1 VTLDDPLQSLNG
13 IGPRRAADLE
23 RIGLRSVG
31 DLLSR
36 FPLRYEDRSAFRDIA
51 SVNDGD
57 VATLC
62 GTVVS
67 CGLRVTRRPGFK
79 LFTAV
84 VRDGTGTIR
93 VSWLN
98 QPYMTDVIHRGGV
111 VVLFGPVTRRDPGG
125 LQLTNPQ
132 YELVDE
138 EDADTIHTG
147 RIVPVY
153 EKAGSVTA
161 RIQRRIVHDAL
172 GQLPADLPDLMPA
185 WVTEKM
191 RSDLVSGGAD
201 GREMRSDLISRG
213 DQEHEIR
220 SDLISSLPDWRVALV
235 ESHFPPAGTD
245 LAALNGFRTAA
256 QLRLIFD
263 EFLAFQLGLL
273 LRRQAADA
281 ERKTAAVVVND
292 RIREAVRARL
302 PFALTDGQRSA
313 LKQIVADMTRPHA
326 MHRMLQ
332 GDVGSGKTIVALLA
346 AVVAIENGLQVAM
359 MAPTEILAEQHYLT
373 VKRLLES
380 SPYRLALLTG
390 STTGADRRRALGEIA
405 SGMAQ
410 LVVGTHAL
418 VQQKVRFS
426 RLGLVVIDEQH
437 RFGVMQRAVL
447 REKGW
452 RPDVLVMTA
461 TPIPRTLALTTY
473 GDLDVSVIRDLPPG
487 RSPIRTAAK
496 PQSRRDDTYAFVTKE
511 LERGRQAYIVYPLI
525 EESSKVD
532 LRAATEAA
540 DSLAADVFP
549 AYRVALL
556 HGRLKPEEKD
566 SIMREFAA
574 GRIHVLV
581 STTVIEVG
589 IDVPNASVM
598 VVEHA
603 ERFGLAQ
610 LHQLRGRVGRGGHQ
624 SFCVLLY
631 QTPLSAQGRER
642 LKALVDSADGFV
654 IAEKDLALR
663 GPGDFF
669 GTRQS
674 GAPTLRSGDL
684 VRDHTVMERARTAA
698 GEVLSRSDE
707 ATPLID
713 EVRRTWGTRFGLASV
728 G

>member
-1 VTLDDPLQSLNG
+1 MTLDDPLLSLNG

-23 RIGLRSVG
+23 RVGLRTVG

-36 FPLRYEDRSAFRDIA
+36 FPLRYEDRSTFRDMA
-51 SVNDGD
+51 TVGEGE
-57 VATLC
+57 VATVC

-67 CGLRVTRRPGFK
+67 CGLRLTRRPGFK
-79 LFTAV
+79 IFSAV
-84 VRDGTGTIR
+84 VRDGSGTLR

-98 QPYMTDVIHRGGV
+98 QPFMTDVIHRGAV
-111 VVLFGPVTRRDPGG
+111 VVLFGEVTRRDPGG

-132 YELVDE
+132 YELVDDV
-138 EDADTIHTG
+138 DADTIHTG

-153 EKAGSVTA
+153 EKAGSVTG
-161 RIQRRIVHDAL
+161 RIQRRVVHDAL
-172 GQLPADLPDLMPA
+172 RQLPAGLPDLMPPWIFNHMA
-185 WVTEKM
+185 
-191 RSDLVSGGAD
+191 LA
-201 GREMRSDLISRG
+201 
-213 DQEHEIR
+213 
-220 SDLISSLPDWRVALV
+220 DWRTALV
-235 ESHFPPAGTD
+235 ESHFPAPGTD
-245 LAALNGFRTAA
+245 VVTLNAFRTPA
-256 QLRLIFD
+256 QWRLIFD
-263 EFLAFQLGLL
+263 EFLHFQLGLL

-281 ERKTAAVVVND
+281 ERKPAAVVVND
-292 RIREAVRARL
+292 RIRDAVRARL

-313 LKQIVADMTRPHA
+313 LKEIVADMTRPQA

-332 GDVGSGKTIVALLA
+332 GDVGAGKTIVALLA

-359 MAPTEILAEQHYLT
+359 MAPTEVLAEQHYLT
-373 VKRLLES
+373 MKRLLEA
-380 SPYRLALLTG
+380 SPYRVALLTG
-390 STTGADRRRALGEIA
+390 STPAVDRRRVMGEIE

-418 VQQKVRFS
+418 VQQKVTFS

-487 RSPIRTAAK
+487 RTPIKTTAK
-496 PQSRRDDTYAFVTKE
+496 PQSRRDEIYASVRGE

-540 DSLAADVFP
+540 DTLAAEVFP

-556 HGRLKPEEKD
+556 HGRLKPDEKD
-566 SIMREFAA
+566 HIMTEFAA
-574 GRIHVLV
+574 GRVHVLV

-631 QTPLSAQGRER
+631 QAPLGVQGRER
-642 LKALVDSADGFV
+642 LKALVETTDGFV
-654 IAEKDLALR
+654 IAERDLALR

-684 VRDHTVMERARTAA
+684 LRDHEVMERARTLA
-698 GEVLSRSDE
+698 GVALARHGE
-707 ATPLID
+707 AEALLD
-713 EVRRTWGTRFGLASV
+713 EVQRTWSARFGLASV

>member
-1 VTLDDPLQSLNG
+1 MTLDDPLQSLTG

-23 RIGLRSVG
+23 RTGLRSVG

-36 FPLRYEDRSAFRDIA
+36 FPLRYEDRSTFRDIA
-51 SVNDGD
+51 
-57 VATLC
+57 TLGEGEVVTVC

-67 CGLRVTRRPGFK
+67 CGLHLTRRPGFK
-79 LFTAV
+79 IFSAV
-84 VRDGTGTIR
+84 VRDGSGTLR

-98 QPYMTDVIHRGGV
+98 QPYMADVIHRGALI
-111 VVLFGPVTRRDPGG
+111 VLFGEISRRNPGG
-125 LQLTNPQ
+125 LQLTSPE
-132 YELVDE
+132 YELVDQD
-138 EDADTIHTG
+138 DADTIHTG
-147 RIVPVY
+147 RVVPVY
-153 EKAGSVTA
+153 EKAGSVTG
-161 RIQRRIVHDAL
+161 RIQRRIVYDAL
-172 GQLPADLPDLMPA
+172 RQLPADLPDLTPPWIFNSIA
-185 WVTEKM
+185 
-191 RSDLVSGGAD
+191 LA
-201 GREMRSDLISRG
+201 
-213 DQEHEIR
+213 
-220 SDLISSLPDWRVALV
+220 DWRTALV
-235 ESHFPPAGTD
+235 ESHFPAPGTD
-245 LAALNGFRTAA
+245 LATLNAFRTPA

-263 EFLAFQLGLL
+263 EFLHFQLGLL
-273 LRRQAADA
+273 LRRQAADS
-281 ERKTAAVVVND
+281 ERKPASVVVND
-292 RIREAVRARL
+292 RIRDSVRARL
-302 PFALTDGQRSA
+302 PFVLTDGQRSA
-313 LKQIVADMTRPHA
+313 LKEIVADMTRPHA

-332 GDVGSGKTIVALLA
+332 GDVGAGKTIVALLA
-346 AVVAIENGLQVAM
+346 AVVAIENGLQVAL

-373 VKRLLES
+373 VKRLLDR
-380 SPYRLALLTG
+380 SPYCIALLTG
-390 STTGADRRRALGEIA
+390 STPAADRRRVLSEIE

-418 VQQKVRFS
+418 VQQRVAFS

-437 RFGVMQRAVL
+437 RFGVMQRSVL

-473 GDLDVSVIRDLPPG
+473 GDLDVSIIRDLPPG
-487 RSPIRTAAK
+487 RTPIKTTAK
-496 PQSRRDDTYAFVTKE
+496 PQSRRDDVYAFVRGE

-532 LRAATEAA
+532 VRAATEGAET
-540 DSLAADVFP
+540 LAAEVFP
-549 AYRVALL
+549 AYRVELL

-566 SIMREFAA
+566 RIMGAFAA
-574 GRIHVLV
+574 GRVHVLV

-598 VVEHA
+598 VIEHA

-631 QTPLSAQGRER
+631 QAPLGVAGRGR
-642 LKALVDSADGFV
+642 LKTLVETADGFV
-654 IAEKDLALR
+654 IAERDLALR

-684 VRDHTVMERARTAA
+684 LRDHDVMEQARTLA
-698 GEVLSRSDE
+698 GVALSRRDE
-707 ATPLID
+707 TEALIA
-713 EVRRTWGTRFGLASV
+713 EVRRTWSARFGLASV

>member
-1 VTLDDPLQSLNG
+1 VTLEAPLQSLNG

-23 RIGLRSVG
+23 RVGLRTVG

-36 FPLRYEDRSAFRDIA
+36 FPLRYEDRSTFRDIA
-51 SVNDGD
+51 RVSEGET
-57 VATLC
+57 ATIC
-62 GTVVS
+62 GTIVS
-67 CGLRVTRRPGFK
+67 CGLRLTRRPGFK
-79 LFTAV
+79 IFSAV
-84 VRDGTGTIR
+84 VRDGSGSLR

-98 QPYMTDVIHRGGV
+98 QPYMADVIHRGSV
-111 VVLFGPVTRRDPGG
+111 IVLFGTITRRDPGG

-132 YELVDE
+132 HELVDDE
-138 EDADTIHTG
+138 GADTIHTG

-153 EKAGSVTA
+153 EKSGSLTG
-161 RIQRRIVHDAL
+161 RMQRRIVHDAL
-172 GQLPADLPDLMPA
+172 GQLPPDLPDVTPA
-185 WVTEKM
+185 WLRGEGPGAGEGLSGLAG
-191 RSDLVSGGAD
+191 RSGDESD
-201 GREMRSDLISRG
+201 GVVAMA
-213 DQEHEIR
+213 
-220 SDLISSLPDWRVALV
+220 LPDWRTALI
-235 ESHFPPAGTD
+235 ESHFPSPGTD
-245 LAALNGFRTAA
+245 LNVLNGFRSPA
-256 QLRLIFD
+256 QLRLIVD
-263 EFLAFQLGLL
+263 EFLQFQLGLL

-281 ERKTAAVVVND
+281 ERKPAAVVVND
-292 RIREAVRARL
+292 RIRRAVAARL
-302 PFALTDGQRSA
+302 PFALTGGQRSA
-313 LKQIVADMTRPHA
+313 LKEIVADMTRPHA

-373 VKRLLES
+373 VKRLIETS
-380 SPYRLALLTG
+380 RYRVALLTG
-390 STTGADRRRALGEIA
+390 STPAADRRRVLGEIA
-405 SGMAQ
+405 SGMAN

-418 VQQKVRFS
+418 VQEKVTFS

-437 RFGVMQRAVL
+437 RFGVMHRAVL

-473 GDLDVSVIRDLPPG
+473 GDLDLSVIRDLPPG
-487 RSPIRTAAK
+487 RTPVKTTAR
-496 PQSRRDDTYAFVTKE
+496 PQSKRDEVYAWVRGE
-511 LERGRQAYIVYPLI
+511 LERGRQAFIVYPLI
-525 EESSKVD
+525 EESSKIDV
-532 LRAATEAA
+532 RAATEAA

-549 AYRVALL
+549 AYSVALL
-556 HGRLKPEEKD
+556 HGRLKPDDKEH
-566 SIMREFAA
+566 IMREFAA
-574 GRIHVLV
+574 GRVHVLV

-610 LHQLRGRVGRGGHQ
+610 LHQLRGRVGRGAHQ
-624 SFCVLLY
+624 SHCVLLY
-631 QTPLSAQGRER
+631 QAPLGPQGRER
-642 LKALVDSADGFV
+642 LKTLTETADGFV
-654 IAEKDLALR
+654 IAERDLVLR

-684 VRDHTVMERARTAA
+684 LRDHGIMERARVLA
-698 GEVLSRSDE
+698 GQAIARSAE
-707 ATPLID
+707 ADALID
-713 EVRRTWGTRFGLASV
+713 QVRRTWSTRFGLASV

>member
-1 VTLDDPLQSLNG
+1 VTLDDPLLSLNG

-23 RIGLRSVG
+23 RVGLRTVG

-36 FPLRYEDRSAFRDIA
+36 FPLRYEDRSTFRDMA
-51 SVNDGD
+51 TVGEGE
-57 VATLC
+57 VATMC

-67 CGLRVTRRPGFK
+67 CGLRLTRRPGFK
-79 LFTAV
+79 IFSAV
-84 VRDGTGTIR
+84 VRDGSGTLR

-98 QPYMTDVIHRGGV
+98 QPFMTDVIHRGAV
-111 VVLFGPVTRRDPGG
+111 VVLFGEVTRRDPGG

-132 YELVDE
+132 YELVDDV
-138 EDADTIHTG
+138 DADTIHTG

-153 EKAGSVTA
+153 EKAGSVTG
-161 RIQRRIVHDAL
+161 RIQRRVVHDAL
-172 GQLPADLPDLMPA
+172 RQLPAGLPDLMPPWIFNHMA
-185 WVTEKM
+185 
-191 RSDLVSGGAD
+191 LA
-201 GREMRSDLISRG
+201 
-213 DQEHEIR
+213 
-220 SDLISSLPDWRVALV
+220 DWRTALV
-235 ESHFPPAGTD
+235 ESHFPAPGTD
-245 LAALNGFRTAA
+245 VVTLNAFRTPA
-256 QLRLIFD
+256 QWRLIFD
-263 EFLAFQLGLL
+263 EFLHFQLGLL

-281 ERKTAAVVVND
+281 ERKPAAVVVND
-292 RIREAVRARL
+292 RIRDAVRARL

-313 LKQIVADMTRPHA
+313 LKEIVADMTRPQA

-359 MAPTEILAEQHYLT
+359 MAPTEVLAEQHYLT
-373 VKRLLES
+373 MKRLLEA
-380 SPYRLALLTG
+380 SPYRVALLTG
-390 STTGADRRRALGEIA
+390 STPAVDRRRVMGEIE

-418 VQQKVRFS
+418 VQQKVTFS

-487 RSPIRTAAK
+487 RTPIKTTAK
-496 PQSRRDDTYAFVTKE
+496 PQSRRDEIYASVRGE

-540 DSLAADVFP
+540 DTLAAEVFP

-556 HGRLKPEEKD
+556 HGRLKPDEKD
-566 SIMREFAA
+566 HIMTEFAA
-574 GRIHVLV
+574 GRVHVLV

-631 QTPLSAQGRER
+631 QAPLGVQGRER
-642 LKALVDSADGFV
+642 LKALVETTDGFV
-654 IAEKDLALR
+654 IAERDLALR

-684 VRDHTVMERARTAA
+684 LRDHEVMERARTLA
-698 GEVLSRSDE
+698 GVALARHGE
-707 ATPLID
+707 AEALLD
-713 EVRRTWGTRFGLASV
+713 EVQRTWSARFGLASV

>member
-1 VTLDDPLQSLNG
+1 MTLDDPLQSLNG

-23 RIGLRSVG
+23 RVGCRTVG

-36 FPLRYEDRSAFRDIA
+36 FPLRYEDRSTFRDLA
-51 SVNDGD
+51 TLRDGE
-57 VATLC
+57 VATVC

-67 CGLRVTRRPGFK
+67 CGLRLTRRPGFK
-79 LFTAV
+79 IFNAV
-84 VRDGTGTIR
+84 VRDGSGTLR

-98 QPYMTDVIHRGGV
+98 QPYMTDVIHRGAL
-111 VVLFGPVTRRDPGG
+111 VVLYGEITRREPGG

-138 EDADTIHTG
+138 EDTETIHTG

-153 EKAGSVTA
+153 EKAGSVTG
-161 RIQRRIVHDAL
+161 RIQRRIVHDAI
-172 GQLPADLPDLMPA
+172 GQLPADLPDLLPPWVLGDGVITVARKPDPA
-185 WVTEKM
+185 P
-191 RSDLVSGGAD
+191 GAGD
-201 GREMRSDLISRG
+201 GPGCAPVALA
-213 DQEHEIR
+213 
-220 SDLISSLPDWRVALV
+220 DWRTALV
-235 ESHFPPAGTD
+235 ESHFPPPGTE
-245 LAALNGFRTAA
+245 LAALNAFRTPA

-263 EFLAFQLGLL
+263 EFLQFQLGLL

-302 PFALTDGQRSA
+302 PFTLTDGQRFA
-313 LKQIVADMTRPHA
+313 LKDIVTDMMRPQA

-332 GDVGSGKTIVALLA
+332 GDVGAGKTIVALLA

-373 VKRLLES
+373 IRRLLES
-380 SPYRLALLTG
+380 SRYRVALLTG
-390 STTGADRRRALGEIA
+390 STPAVERRRVQGEIT
-405 SGMAQ
+405 SGMAE

-418 VQQKVRFS
+418 VQQKVTFS
-426 RLGLVVIDEQH
+426 KLGLVVIDEQH
-437 RFGVMQRAVL
+437 RFGVMQRAIL

-487 RSPIRTAAK
+487 RTPIKTTAK
-496 PQSRRDDTYAFVTKE
+496 PQGRRDEIYAFVGTE
-511 LERGRQAYIVYPLI
+511 LERGRQAYIVYPLV
-525 EESSKVD
+525 EESSKLD

-540 DSLAADVFP
+540 ETLAAEVFP

-566 SIMREFAA
+566 RIMREFAA

-610 LHQLRGRVGRGGHQ
+610 LHQLRGRVGRGAHQ
-624 SFCVLLY
+624 SYCVLLY
-631 QTPLSAQGRER
+631 QAPLGVQGRER
-642 LKALVDSADGFV
+642 LKALVDTADGFV
-654 IAEKDLALR
+654 IAERDLALR

-684 VRDHTVMERARTAA
+684 LRDHEVMERARALAA
-698 GEVLSRSDE
+698 DLLARRGEADALV
-707 ATPLID
+707 A
-713 EVRRTWGTRFGLASV
+713 EVQRTWTVRFGLASV

>member
-1 VTLDDPLQSLNG
+1 MTLDAPLQSLNG

-23 RIGLRSVG
+23 RVGLRIVG

-36 FPLRYEDRSAFRDIA
+36 FPLRYEDRSTFRDMA
-51 SVNDGD
+51 AVGEGE
-57 VATLC
+57 VATMC

-67 CGLRVTRRPGFK
+67 CGLRLTRRPGFK
-79 LFTAV
+79 IFNAV
-84 VRDGTGTIR
+84 VRDGSGTLR

-98 QPYMTDVIHRGGV
+98 QPYMTDVIHRGAV
-111 VVLFGPVTRRDPGG
+111 VVLFGEVTRREPGG

-153 EKAGSVTA
+153 EKAGSVTG

-172 GQLPADLPDLMPA
+172 RQLPAELPDLMPP
-185 WVTEKM
+185 WIINLM
-191 RSDLVSGGAD
+191 RLA
-201 GREMRSDLISRG
+201 
-213 DQEHEIR
+213 
-220 SDLISSLPDWRVALV
+220 DWRTALV
-235 ESHFPPAGTD
+235 ESHFPAPGTD
-245 LAALNGFRTAA
+245 VAALNAFRTPA

-263 EFLAFQLGLL
+263 EFLHFQLGLL

-281 ERKTAAVVVND
+281 ERKPAAVVVND
-292 RIREAVRARL
+292 RIRDAVRARL
-302 PFALTDGQRSA
+302 PFALTDGQRFA
-313 LKQIVADMTRPHA
+313 LKEIVADMVRPQA

-332 GDVGSGKTIVALLA
+332 GDVGAGKTIVALLA

-373 VKRLLES
+373 VKRLLET
-380 SPYRLALLTG
+380 SPYRVTLLTG
-390 STTGADRRRALGEIA
+390 STSAADRRRVLGEIE

-418 VQQKVRFS
+418 VQQKVTFS

-437 RFGVMQRAVL
+437 RFGVMQRHVL

-473 GDLDVSVIRDLPPG
+473 GDLDLSVIRDLPPG
-487 RSPIRTAAK
+487 RTPIKTTAR
-496 PQSRRDDTYAFVTKE
+496 PQSRRDEIYVFVRSE
-511 LERGRQAYIVYPLI
+511 LERGRQAYIVYPLV

-540 DSLAADVFP
+540 DTLAAEVFP
-549 AYRVALL
+549 AYRVALI
-556 HGRLKPEEKD
+556 HGRLKPDQKD
-566 SIMREFAA
+566 HIMREFAA
-574 GRIHVLV
+574 GRVHVLV

-631 QTPLSAQGRER
+631 QAPLGVQGRER
-642 LKALVDSADGFV
+642 LKVLVETADGFV
-654 IAEKDLALR
+654 IAERDLALR

-674 GAPTLRSGDL
+674 GAPRLRSGDL
-684 VRDHTVMERARTAA
+684 LRDHEVMERARTLA
-698 GEVLSRSDE
+698 GEALSRRGE
-707 ATPLID
+707 ADALID
-713 EVRRTWGTRFGLASV
+713 EVRRTWGARFGLASV

>member
-1 VTLDDPLQSLNG
+1 MTLDDPLLSLNG

-23 RIGLRSVG
+23 RVGLRTVG

-36 FPLRYEDRSAFRDIA
+36 FPLRYEDRSTFRDMA
-51 SVNDGD
+51 TVGEGE
-57 VATLC
+57 VATMC

-67 CGLRVTRRPGFK
+67 CGLRLTRRPGFK
-79 LFTAV
+79 IFSAV
-84 VRDGTGTIR
+84 VRDGSGTLR

-98 QPYMTDVIHRGGV
+98 QPFMTDVIHRGAV
-111 VVLFGPVTRRDPGG
+111 VVLFGEVTRRDPGG

-132 YELVDE
+132 YELVDDV
-138 EDADTIHTG
+138 DADTIHTG

-153 EKAGSVTA
+153 EKAGSVTG
-161 RIQRRIVHDAL
+161 RIQRRVVHDAL
-172 GQLPADLPDLMPA
+172 RQLPAGLPDLMPPWIFNHMA
-185 WVTEKM
+185 
-191 RSDLVSGGAD
+191 LA
-201 GREMRSDLISRG
+201 
-213 DQEHEIR
+213 
-220 SDLISSLPDWRVALV
+220 DWRTALV
-235 ESHFPPAGTD
+235 ESHFPAPGTD
-245 LAALNGFRTAA
+245 VVTLNAFRTPA
-256 QLRLIFD
+256 QWRLIFD
-263 EFLAFQLGLL
+263 EFLHFQLGLL

-281 ERKTAAVVVND
+281 ERKPAAVVVND
-292 RIREAVRARL
+292 RIRDAVRARL

-313 LKQIVADMTRPHA
+313 LKEIVADMTRPQA

-359 MAPTEILAEQHYLT
+359 MAPTEVLAEQHYLT
-373 VKRLLES
+373 MKRLLEA
-380 SPYRLALLTG
+380 SPYRVALLTG
-390 STTGADRRRALGEIA
+390 STPAVDRRRVMGEIE

-418 VQQKVRFS
+418 VQQKVTFS

-487 RSPIRTAAK
+487 RTPIKTTAK
-496 PQSRRDDTYAFVTKE
+496 PQSRRDEIYASVRGE

-540 DSLAADVFP
+540 DTLAAEVFP

-556 HGRLKPEEKD
+556 HGRLKPDEKD
-566 SIMREFAA
+566 HIMTEFAA
-574 GRIHVLV
+574 GRVHVLV

-631 QTPLSAQGRER
+631 QAPLGVQGRER
-642 LKALVDSADGFV
+642 LKALVETTDGFV
-654 IAEKDLALR
+654 IAERDLALR

-684 VRDHTVMERARTAA
+684 LRDHEVMERARTLA
-698 GEVLSRSDE
+698 GVALARHGE
-707 ATPLID
+707 AEALLD
-713 EVRRTWGTRFGLASV
+713 EVQRTWSARFGLASV

>member
-1 VTLDDPLQSLNG
+1 MTLDDPLQSLNG

-23 RIGLRSVG
+23 RVGLRTVG

-36 FPLRYEDRSAFRDIA
+36 FPLRYEDRSTFRDMA
-51 SVNDGD
+51 TVSEGE
-57 VATLC
+57 VATIC

-67 CGLRVTRRPGFK
+67 CGLRLTRRPGFK
-79 LFTAV
+79 IFHAV
-84 VRDGTGTIR
+84 VRDGSGTLR

-98 QPYMTDVIHRGGV
+98 QPYMTDVIHRGAV
-111 VVLFGPVTRRDPGG
+111 IVLFGEITRRDPGG

-153 EKAGSVTA
+153 EKAGSVTG

-172 GQLPADLPDLMPA
+172 RQLPAELPDLMPPWLFNSVA
-185 WVTEKM
+185 
-191 RSDLVSGGAD
+191 LA
-201 GREMRSDLISRG
+201 
-213 DQEHEIR
+213 
-220 SDLISSLPDWRVALV
+220 DWRTALI
-235 ESHFPPAGTD
+235 ESHFPAPGTD
-245 LAALNGFRTAA
+245 LVALNAFRSPA

-263 EFLAFQLGLL
+263 EFLHFQLGLL

-281 ERKTAAVVVND
+281 ERKPAAVVVND
-292 RIREAVRARL
+292 RIRDAVRARL

-313 LKQIVADMTRPHA
+313 LKEIVTDMTRPQA

-332 GDVGSGKTIVALLA
+332 GDVGTGKTIVALLA

-373 VKRLLES
+373 VRRLLET
-380 SPYRLALLTG
+380 SPYRVALLTG
-390 STTGADRRRALGEIA
+390 STPTADRRRVQGEIE

-418 VQQKVRFS
+418 VQQKVTFS

-437 RFGVMQRAVL
+437 RFGVMQRAIL

-473 GDLDVSVIRDLPPG
+473 GDLDVSVIRELPPG
-487 RSPIRTAAK
+487 RTPIKTTAT
-496 PQSRRDDTYAFVTKE
+496 PQSRRDEIYACVRSE
-511 LERGRQAYIVYPLI
+511 LEQGRQAYIVYPLI

-540 DSLAADVFP
+540 DTLAAEVFP

-566 SIMREFAA
+566 HIMREFAA
-574 GRIHVLV
+574 GRVHVLV

-631 QTPLSAQGRER
+631 QAPLGVQGRER
-642 LKALVDSADGFV
+642 LKTLVETADGFV
-654 IAEKDLALR
+654 IAERDLALR

-684 VRDHTVMERARTAA
+684 LRDHEVMERARTLA
-698 GEVLSRSDE
+698 GVALSRRGEGE
-707 ATPLID
+707 ALLD
-713 EVRRTWGTRFGLASV
+713 EVRRTWSARFGLASV